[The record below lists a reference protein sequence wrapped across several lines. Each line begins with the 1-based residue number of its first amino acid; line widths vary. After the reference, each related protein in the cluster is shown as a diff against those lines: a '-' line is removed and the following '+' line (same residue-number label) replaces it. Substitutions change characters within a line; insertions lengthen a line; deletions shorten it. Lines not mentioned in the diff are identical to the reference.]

1 MTREPSRTRRA
12 HTARP
17 SLSFAS
23 GSAGPDPASGC
34 AAGDRARFAAGAA
47 DIRPGG
53 GGGIAPPGGSAGRH
67 GAIRTLRAALRGFW
81 TGERGSVAIET
92 ALAIL
97 VLVVAFAGVM
107 ELVRDRY
114 TDDRMARAARAVAR
128 SLALDPT
135 LDACAPIRRELDLAN
150 DFDCATA
157 SWTLKVDRGVGIDVL
172 PAPLDLDASLTPVSG
187 DLVLVRIG
195 RESELKWIGLARCEA
210 ELCGQ
215 ETS

>member
-1 MTREPSRTRRA
+1 MPREPSRTRRA
-12 HTARP
+12 RTARP

-23 GSAGPDPASGC
+23 RSAGPDPASGC
-34 AAGDRARFAAGAA
+34 AAGDRARFAAGG
-47 DIRPGG
+47 RPGG
-53 GGGIAPPGGSAGRH
+53 GDGGIAPPGGSGVRR
-67 GAIRTLRAALRGFW
+67 GAIRTLRAALQGFW
-81 TGERGSVAIET
+81 TGERGSVALET
-92 ALAIL
+92 ALALL
-97 VLVVAFAGVM
+97 VLVVAFASVM
-107 ELVRDRY
+107 EIVRDRY
-114 TDDRMARAARAVAR
+114 TDDRMARAARAAAR

-135 LDACAPIRRELDLAN
+135 LDACAPIRRELNLAN

-172 PAPLDLDASLTPVSG
+172 PAPLGLDASLTPVSG

-215 ETS
+215 DTG